1 MQEFGEHPSF
11 SGIRSDCRSIVEV
24 LKTDLRAQFRD
35 AEVTSAELK
44 EAFTLLCKLG
54 EPVPSLASAYLD
66 NHRLKLAADLERLS
80 DRIGSDSSN
89 SSEPIQHFIEVCC
102 NTVLNNVALT
112 IATYHNIFAD
122 GPASDSRS
130 WSFGKNSRFCVKIIN
145 NYLRT
150 LSRSLK

>member
-1 MQEFGEHPSF
+1 M
-11 SGIRSDCRSIVEV
+11 

-130 WSFGKNSRFCVKIIN
+130 WSFGKNSRFCVEIIN